1 MGWSTLRTASFARR
15 DSAVSFAL
23 SVTSRSFVPHIF
35 TVMLASFL
43 TKRCTTAL
51 CVRPSSDTVCESSS
65 ALPACTMDKS
75 LEDSVPARSLNPSDS
90 SASAPETS
98 VLRSATVCF
107 SSNGSQY
114 SRSVISPVSDTSTAA
129 LMQMN

>member
-1 MGWSTLRTASFARR
+1 M
-15 DSAVSFAL
+15 
-23 SVTSRSFVPHIF
+23 
-35 TVMLASFL
+35 
-43 TKRCTTAL
+43 
-51 CVRPSSDTVCESSS
+51 CETSS

-75 LEDSVPARSLNPSDS
+75 LEDSGPARSLNPSDS